1 MSNSYF
7 SLIGYQAPFFK
18 ETESETSNM
27 ERVDTPPEQLNDT
40 PFQTLAYDQP
50 QAIKNANSTSSS
62 PQPAAAAAVQT
73 FWQWLSNQDVVSA
86 KTPAKPAGLVPQ
98 GLGLVAQRDIS
109 RNEVVL
115 EIPKKLWIDPDVV
128 AASEIG
134 NVCSGLKPWVSVA
147 LFLIREKFKEDSTWR
162 P

>member
-1 MSNSYF
+1 M
-7 SLIGYQAPFFK
+7 
-18 ETESETSNM
+18 
-27 ERVDTPPEQLNDT
+27 
-40 PFQTLAYDQP
+40 
-50 QAIKNANSTSSS
+50 
-62 PQPAAAAAVQT
+62 
-73 FWQWLSNQDVVSA
+73 VSA
-86 KTPAKPAGLVPQ
+86 KTPAKPGLVPQ

-115 EIPKKLWIDPDVV
+115 EIPKKLWINPDVV

-162 P
+162 PYFDVLPESTNSTIFWWVGLGLVFIVSVFSF